1 MEEEGELGNTALA
14 EDVFS
19 MHTQQWTPAV
29 CTAGG
34 HCLIYRAP
42 EHSQLH
48 LHVLWNVGTAEIVIL
63 YDI

>member
-34 HCLIYRAP
+34 HCLILKAP

-48 LHVLWNVGTAEIVIL
+48 
-63 YDI
+63 